1 MLEELRESF
10 QAMLEE
16 KGERLILDEY
26 LPKNGTYRLLFL
38 TESGYWIGDT
48 LEIQY
53 DRKEGKIAGS
63 ESKYYDLI
71 CYLDY
76 WSKLIDMNKPV
87 DSKKV
92 IHSNQYL
99 SFFVK
104 KDSISGEKLTDEVIN
119 GYFDVLKSPEKK
131 YKKGKTR
138 ELYGSVKEKLGE
150 VDSELLERIRK
161 IVLERQVFDGIDFSK
176 KDYCKL
182 FFVWENEDKT
192 RAVYQQEGIRYL
204 LPNLY
209 NSNDFNRKQDG
220 KILGLPNNNM
230 GMNSKKPYL
239 HHYSRKVT
247 VPYLLDQDE
256 TLLQMQLFDYLSGF
270 AAKGKVNVYVCP
282 DDAIRI
288 KAFRNTEEPPAV
300 SGGYY
305 LRLKKGKEVE
315 IHDWDIVCNYEPELE
330 RIFQLKNLIHVATDE
345 EKGLSSY
352 EKSYTRLWE
361 IRGIIDQSFFQG
373 RMTVNFFTAAK
384 DLDMGHIGIEQIFL
398 ENRRWL
404 FAWFW
409 LGQKNGVETF
419 LERMTWQLIRN
430 ALQQNSE
437 NVRKTVKRQL
447 NVRWS
452 LLDYFHE
459 DRGME
464 ERMNQVRKEL
474 KQHLTTKEEWDF
486 SSKDEFC
493 YAAGQMAAY
502 LLDLSQGNSKPCSW
516 LNSILEVKTSDI
528 VKSRLYDLF
537 RKYNYK
543 VERFDPKYGKA
554 VQLIGHI
561 MGVTDKFVIHQE
573 MVVAGFMDSSLIY
586 EKSEKAVAQENGGEK
601 K

>member
-161 IVLERQVFDGIDFSK
+161 IVLERQVFDGIDSSK

-192 RAVYQQEGIRYL
+192 RAVYQQEGLRYL

-256 TLLQMQLFDYLSGF
+256 ALLQMQLFDYLSGF
-270 AAKGKVNVYVCP
+270 AAKDKVNVYVCP
-282 DDAIRI
+282 DDEIRI
-288 KAFRNTEEPPAV
+288 KAVRDTEESPAV

-305 LRLKKGKEVE
+305 LRLKKGKKWKYM
-315 IHDWDIVCNYEPELE
+315 IG
-330 RIFQLKNLIHVATDE
+330 T
-345 EKGLSSY
+345 LSA
-352 EKSYTRLWE
+352 
-361 IRGIIDQSFFQG
+361 I
-373 RMTVNFFTAAK
+373 MN
-384 DLDMGHIGIEQIFL
+384 
-398 ENRRWL
+398 
-404 FAWFW
+404 
-409 LGQKNGVETF
+409 
-419 LERMTWQLIRN
+419 
-430 ALQQNSE
+430 
-437 NVRKTVKRQL
+437 
-447 NVRWS
+447 WS
-452 LLDYFHE
+452 LNGYF
-459 DRGME
+459 D
-464 ERMNQVRKEL
+464 
-474 KQHLTTKEEWDF
+474 
-486 SSKDEFC
+486 
-493 YAAGQMAAY
+493 
-502 LLDLSQGNSKPCSW
+502 
-516 LNSILEVKTSDI
+516 
-528 VKSRLYDLF
+528 
-537 RKYNYK
+537 
-543 VERFDPKYGKA
+543 
-554 VQLIGHI
+554 
-561 MGVTDKFVIHQE
+561 
-573 MVVAGFMDSSLIY
+573 
-586 EKSEKAVAQENGGEK
+586 
-601 K
+601 

>member
-192 RAVYQQEGIRYL
+192 RAVYQQEGLRYL

-220 KILGLPNNNM
+220 KILGLPNNN
-230 GMNSKKPYL
+230 
-239 HHYSRKVT
+239 
-247 VPYLLDQDE
+247 
-256 TLLQMQLFDYLSGF
+256 
-270 AAKGKVNVYVCP
+270 
-282 DDAIRI
+282 
-288 KAFRNTEEPPAV
+288 
-300 SGGYY
+300 
-305 LRLKKGKEVE
+305 
-315 IHDWDIVCNYEPELE
+315 
-330 RIFQLKNLIHVATDE
+330 
-345 EKGLSSY
+345 
-352 EKSYTRLWE
+352 
-361 IRGIIDQSFFQG
+361 RG
-373 RMTVNFFTAAK
+373 
-384 DLDMGHIGIEQIFL
+384 
-398 ENRRWL
+398 
-404 FAWFW
+404 
-409 LGQKNGVETF
+409 
-419 LERMTWQLIRN
+419 
-430 ALQQNSE
+430 
-437 NVRKTVKRQL
+437 
-447 NVRWS
+447 
-452 LLDYFHE
+452 
-459 DRGME
+459 
-464 ERMNQVRKEL
+464 
-474 KQHLTTKEEWDF
+474 
-486 SSKDEFC
+486 
-493 YAAGQMAAY
+493 
-502 LLDLSQGNSKPCSW
+502 
-516 LNSILEVKTSDI
+516 
-528 VKSRLYDLF
+528 
-537 RKYNYK
+537 
-543 VERFDPKYGKA
+543 
-554 VQLIGHI
+554 
-561 MGVTDKFVIHQE
+561 
-573 MVVAGFMDSSLIY
+573 
-586 EKSEKAVAQENGGEK
+586 
-601 K
+601 

>member
-119 GYFDVLKSPEKK
+119 GYFDVLKSSEKK

-192 RAVYQQEGIRYL
+192 RAVYQQEGLRYL

-230 GMNSKKPYL
+230 GMNSKC
-239 HHYSRKVT
+239 V
-247 VPYLLDQDE
+247 
-256 TLLQMQLFDYLSGF
+256 
-270 AAKGKVNVYVCP
+270 
-282 DDAIRI
+282 
-288 KAFRNTEEPPAV
+288 
-300 SGGYY
+300 
-305 LRLKKGKEVE
+305 
-315 IHDWDIVCNYEPELE
+315 
-330 RIFQLKNLIHVATDE
+330 IF
-345 EKGLSSY
+345 
-352 EKSYTRLWE
+352 
-361 IRGIIDQSFFQG
+361 
-373 RMTVNFFTAAK
+373 
-384 DLDMGHIGIEQIFL
+384 
-398 ENRRWL
+398 
-404 FAWFW
+404 
-409 LGQKNGVETF
+409 
-419 LERMTWQLIRN
+419 
-430 ALQQNSE
+430 
-437 NVRKTVKRQL
+437 
-447 NVRWS
+447 
-452 LLDYFHE
+452 
-459 DRGME
+459 
-464 ERMNQVRKEL
+464 
-474 KQHLTTKEEWDF
+474 
-486 SSKDEFC
+486 
-493 YAAGQMAAY
+493 
-502 LLDLSQGNSKPCSW
+502 
-516 LNSILEVKTSDI
+516 IL
-528 VKSRLYDLF
+528 
-537 RKYNYK
+537 
-543 VERFDPKYGKA
+543 
-554 VQLIGHI
+554 
-561 MGVTDKFVIHQE
+561 
-573 MVVAGFMDSSLIY
+573 
-586 EKSEKAVAQENGGEK
+586 
-601 K
+601 